1 MSMLNNTMQSR
12 DDAYLPCDP
21 LERRSLAFYT
31 VGESMTRQS
40 EKASADVNAIVERFA
55 RTGQLPP
62 NIKQPIYDDV
72 TGLQVDLTEAY
83 NASIA
88 TRTQYESDIK
98 VFNEK
103 QAAAAATAAQAA
115 QTPPSPPPEPSA
127 PVSPTVK

>member
-1 MSMLNNTMQSR
+1 MSMMNNKMQSR

-55 RTGQLPP
+55 RTGIMPP
-62 NIKQPIYDDV
+62 NTKQPIYDDV
-72 TGLQVDLTEAY
+72 TGLQTDLTDAY

-88 TRTQYESDIK
+88 TRAQYESDMK
-98 VFNEK
+98 AFQEK
-103 QAAAAATAAQAA
+103 QAAEAAIAAQAA
-115 QTPPSPPPEPSA
+115 QNPSPPPSEPSA